1 MEALNPDDV
10 FYIIVHCSATKVTSD
25 YTPEQMRA
33 DMLFSCIFY
42 LFIRTIYYFCSMG
55 KEGNCPPYKRRQR

>member
-33 DMLFSCIFY
+33 DMLFSCIF
-42 LFIRTIYYFCSMG
+42 LFVYTYNLLFLQYG
-55 KEGNCPPYKRRQR
+55 KGG

>member
-55 KEGNCPPYKRRQR
+55 REG